1 MEPILDDLCTQ
12 LIHLASAES
21 THANRR
27 SHLKSY
33 LKFCN
38 TQHYV
43 VFPIQ
48 PLVASRYV
56 AFLAYYGRKYGTI
69 QNHIASLKHFHQ
81 LHGFTLGWDTNFLF
95 ALTLKGLKRYAS
107 NFVNRKQAIT
117 PQMLHQMSAC
127 LKLTSPLHAAM
138 WSLFL
143 VAFFSFLRKSNLVFS
158 DASNYTKVLLGS
170 DLTFT
175 EHGASLAIRETKT
188 IQFKQRKLCIP
199 IPSISG
205 SRLCPISALRNHLL
219 LNKIAPH
226 QPLFSVL
233 SAPGSSHPITYSMFC
248 SFLKQLI
255 SIIGHD
261 PSVFS
266 PHSFRRGG
274 ATFAF
279 DCGLPAEFIKMQ
291 GDWRSNAYQVYL
303 ELTDAQ
309 KHRASQKMAHKIHM
323 L

>member
-1 MEPILDDLCTQ
+1 MEPILDDLRKQ
-12 LIHLASAES
+12 LIHLAFAES
-21 THANRR
+21 THSNRQ

-38 TQHYV
+38 AQHYV
-43 VFPIQ
+43 AFPIQ
-48 PLVASRYV
+48 ALVASRYV
-56 AFLAYYGRKYGTI
+56 AFLAYYGRTYGTI

-81 LHGFTLGWDTNFLF
+81 LHGFTMGWDTNYLF
-95 ALTLKGLKRYAS
+95 ALTLKGLKRYSS
-107 NFVNRKQAIT
+107 NPVNRKQAIT
-117 PQMLHQMSAC
+117 PQMLHEMSAC
-127 LKLTSPLHAAM
+127 LNLTSPLHAAM

-143 VAFFSFLRKSNLVFS
+143 VAFFSFLRKSNLVIS
-158 DASNYTKVLLGS
+158 NASNSTKVLCLS
-170 DLTFT
+170 DLQFT
-175 EHGASLAIRETKT
+175 AHGASLDIRETKT
-188 IQFKQRKLCIP
+188 IQFKQRKLSIP

-219 LNKIAPH
+219 LNQPALN

-233 SAPGSSHPITYSMFC
+233 SASGSSYPITYTLFS

-255 SIIGHD
+255 SIIGYD
-261 PSVFS
+261 PSGFS

-279 DCGLPAEFIKMQ
+279 DCGLPAEVIKMQ
-291 GDWRSNAYQVYL
+291 GDWRSDAYQVYL

-309 KHRASQKMAHKIHM
+309 KQRASEQMAHKIHM